1 MAIRVLIVDDEEDVC
16 YVVKNHL
23 LLHGFEVVTANDG
36 FKGMTLAMKYR
47 PDIIILDVMMPKM
60 SGFQV
65 CANLRKRPEFADTP
79 IIFLTAKDTPQDEAW
94 GIRSGASKYMT
105 KPFETRELT
114 ALVRETAA
122 LIREIKTRES
132 IPVDSDVKFEG

>member
-1 MAIRVLIVDDEEDVC
+1 MPIRVLVVDDEEDVI

-65 CANLRKRPEFADTP
+65 CANLRKLPEFEETP

-94 GIRSGASKYMT
+94 GVRSGASRYMT
-105 KPFETRELT
+105 KPFDTRELT
-114 ALVRETAA
+114 ATIRETAA
-122 LIREIKTRES
+122 LIREIKNRES
-132 IPVDSDVKFEG
+132 IPMDSDVKFEG